1 MDKFLYEAAFQGHY
15 IITVNDRLARH
26 LSRQY
31 DLIQQSSARE
41 AWLRP
46 KIMSLTSWLNHSS
59 RDLPYADEILN
70 QSQSLRLWETIVA
83 EDSERCGN
91 LLLQTPQTARRAL
104 QAHRLL
110 LRHAVDFRPSECAED
125 HRAFLRWRN
134 EWRQTAA
141 ANKWRD
147 SAEIP
152 WLLAE
157 ALATGQKLPPEQI
170 IFAGFDEV
178 LPDLAQLITV
188 LEGQGVVIERWQ
200 AQPFSNNLCQ
210 GVGYLD
216 PADEVRCCARWI
228 RRILSDKPEARIG
241 VVAPQ
246 LEVYQQLIENIFFEE
261 LDPGGLIEG
270 VETPRTF
277 NISLGHSLGSEG
289 IIAVALE
296 LLRSGSRIDFASLS
310 LLLLTPYLGK
320 VADEGPGRALL
331 ERELRQTGQPE
342 WSLVRL
348 PRSLEGLIK
357 RTGRPL
363 PDFLH
368 RIQVL
373 QSDQTHRKRR
383 LPGDWAEHFAR
394 LLHRL
399 GWPGDRGLSSREHQS
414 VQQFREL
421 LGEMASHDRVS
432 SPLQRETAASQLQ
445 RLVSN
450 REFQPEGVESPVQVL
465 GVLESSGLSFD
476 HLWVLGLHDTALPR
490 PAAPNPFIPLP
501 LQRRERMQRA
511 DAEREQQFAS
521 QVADRLFRAAPEVIL
536 SWPLQDNSGRLRPSS
551 LIKDFAISL
560 PELADSQAPVHLI
573 HEAKPQLEELL
584 DCQAPPLCS
593 RKPFSGGTGIL
604 KDQALCPFR
613 AFAHHRLRCEGLET
627 PEAGIDHRSRGSLAH
642 TVLELFWKET
652 VSLESLLKLDDLT
665 LETRLD
671 SAANKAIERH
681 EKSRRSDLL
690 PRQRAIEQR
699 RLVALVRQWLSFEKK
714 RGSFK
719 VVATEAFHQL
729 TLGNLQIRTRVDR
742 IDELADG
749 RHAIIDYKTGRAD
762 PLQWLEERITDPQLP
777 AYSLGFSWDELGAVM
792 FAVVRG
798 KEKESGFCG
807 VARDGQHWPKEA
819 LPKNLSV
826 LCESKGWHSFDDI
839 LVHWK
844 DALPALGDAFVAGK
858 AAVDPIDRELACTYC
873 DLKPLC
879 RIDEQ
884 EQQPVD
890 MEVCDD

>member
-1 MDKFLYEAAFQGHY
+1 MDKLLYQAASQGHH

-31 DLIQQSSARE
+31 DLIQQSAGRE

-46 KIMSLTSWLNHSS
+46 KIMSLTSWLNRSS
-59 RDLPYADEILN
+59 RDLPYAAEILN
-70 QSQSLRLWETIVA
+70 QSQCLRLWETIVA

-91 LLLQTPQTARRAL
+91 LLLQAPQTARRAL

-110 LRHAVDFRPSECAED
+110 LRHGVDFRPSECAED
-125 HRAFLRWRN
+125 HRAFLRWRSS
-134 EWRQTAA
+134 WQQTAA

-147 SAEIP
+147 GAEAT

-157 ALATGQKLPPEQI
+157 ALAAGQTLPPAQMV
-170 IFAGFDEV
+170 FAGFDEFP
-178 LPDLAQLITV
+178 PDLTQLMTV
-188 LEGQGVVIERWQ
+188 LRGRGTVIEEWQ
-200 AQPFSNNLCQ
+200 TQPFSNNTCQ
-210 GVGYLD
+210 RVAGLD
-216 PADEVRCCARWI
+216 PAEEVRNCARWI
-228 RRILSDKPEARIG
+228 RRILSGRPEARIG

-246 LEVYQQLIENIFFEE
+246 LEVYQKLIENIFFEE
-261 LDPGGLIEG
+261 LDPGGLLDG

-277 NISLGHSLGSEG
+277 NMSLGHSLGSEG

-296 LLRSGSRIDFASLS
+296 LLRSGARMDFASLS
-310 LLLLTPYLGK
+310 RFLLTPYLGK
-320 VADEGPGRALL
+320 AAEEGAGRALL
-331 ERELRQTGQPE
+331 ECELRQTGQPE
-342 WSLVRL
+342 WSLLRL
-348 PRSLEGLIK
+348 PRSLEGLMK
-357 RTGRPL
+357 RIGHPL

-373 QSDQTHRKRR
+373 QSDQAQRKRR

-399 GWPGDRGLSSREHQS
+399 GWPGDRGLSSREHQA

-421 LGEMASHDRVS
+421 LGEMASLDRVS
-432 SPLQRETAASQLQ
+432 KPLQRETSLSQLQ

-450 REFQPEGVESPVQVL
+450 QEFQPEGVDSPVQVL
-465 GVLESSGLSFD
+465 GVLEASGLSFE

-501 LQRRERMQRA
+501 VQRRERMQRA

-521 QVADRLFRAAPEVIL
+521 QIADRLFRAAPEVVL
-536 SWPLQDNSGRLRPSS
+536 SWPLQDDSGRLRPSS
-551 LIKDFAISL
+551 LITGFAISQ
-560 PELADSQAPVHLI
+560 PEFADSQAPVQLI
-573 HEAKPQLEELL
+573 HAAMPQLEEQQ
-584 DCQAPPLCS
+584 DCLAPPLCS

-613 AFAHHRLRCEGLET
+613 AFAHYRLRCEGLET
-627 PEAGIDHRSRGSLAH
+627 PEAGIDNMSRGSLAH
-642 TVLELFWKET
+642 TVLEIFWKET
-652 VSLESLLKLDDLT
+652 GSQASLLQLDDLT
-665 LETRLD
+665 LEARLD
-671 SAANKAIERH
+671 AAAVKAIERH
-681 EKSRRSDLL
+681 EKSKRSDLM

-714 RGSFK
+714 RSPFK
-719 VVATEAFHQL
+719 VVDTEAYHQL
-729 TLGNLQIRTRVDR
+729 ALGNLQIRTRVDR

-749 RHAIIDYKTGRAD
+749 RQAIIDYKTGRAD

-777 AYSLGFSWDELGAVM
+777 AYSLGFSGDKLGAVM

-798 KEKESGFCG
+798 KEQESGFRG
-807 VARDGQHWPKEA
+807 VARDGGYWPKEA
-819 LPKNLSV
+819 LPKNLAA
-826 LCESKGWHSFDDI
+826 LCETKGWHSFDDI
-839 LVHWK
+839 LTHWQE
-844 DALPALGDAFVAGK
+844 ALPALGDAFVAGE

-884 EQQPVD
+884 EQHSLD
-890 MEVCDD
+890 TEARDD